1 MNRWCATSFV
11 SVCCLVVLGC
21 QDPPQI
27 VPMAPPGVELK
38 RIPVIAEEDA
48 AQALGEQGA
57 LAASSG
63 VDSGVSTEMSPP
75 TKPGEKAKKKSGLVY
90 ETIKPGNGPEAKPN
104 QLVKVHYTGTLADGK
119 KFDSSRDRGE
129 PFQFVLGKKQ
139 VIRGW
144 DEGVAGMLVGERRI
158 LTIPPELAYG
168 VKGFAPKIPP
178 DATLTFDV
186 ELVEVK

>member
-1 MNRWCATSFV
+1 MKRWGVTAG
-11 SVCCLVVLGC
+11 VCLAGLVVAGC

-38 RIPVIAEEDA
+38 RIPVISEEDA

-57 LAASSG
+57 LAASTG
-63 VDSGVSTEMSPP
+63 VGGDVSTEMSPP
-75 TKPGEKAKKKSGLVY
+75 TKPGEKAKKKSGLEY
-90 ETIKPGNGPEAKPN
+90 ETVKPGDGPEAKPG
-104 QLVKVHYTGTLADGK
+104 QLVRVHYTGTLADGK

-129 PFQFVLGKKQ
+129 PFQFVLGKGQ
-139 VIRGW
+139 VIKGW

-158 LTIPPELAYG
+158 LTIPPELGYG
-168 VKGFAPKIPP
+168 VKGFPPRIPA